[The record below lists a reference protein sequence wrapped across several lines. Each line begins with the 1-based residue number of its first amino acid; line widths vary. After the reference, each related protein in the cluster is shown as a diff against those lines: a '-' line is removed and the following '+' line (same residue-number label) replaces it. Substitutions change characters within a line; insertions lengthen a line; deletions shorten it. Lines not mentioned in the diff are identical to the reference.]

1 MTNYSK
7 LLQLLVTTHYSRH
20 DPLCSSLTGMM
31 RDLSQHQLELIKA
44 FLLDPIRCPTSWP
57 TLLAHRG

>member
-1 MTNYSK
+1 M
-7 LLQLLVTTHYSRH
+7 QLLVTAHYSRH
-20 DPLCSSLTGMM
+20 GPLCTSLAGTM

-44 FLLDPIRCPTSWP
+44 FLLDPIRCPKSWP